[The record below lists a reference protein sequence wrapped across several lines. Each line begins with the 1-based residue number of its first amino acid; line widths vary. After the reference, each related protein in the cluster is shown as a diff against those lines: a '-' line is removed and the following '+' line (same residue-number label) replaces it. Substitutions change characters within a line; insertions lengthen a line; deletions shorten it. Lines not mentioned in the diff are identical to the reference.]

1 MKKENTLLEKYL
13 RAITNESEKKE
24 ICTLFRSL
32 TVTLVTGAVL
42 AIATL
47 IIGAVAAS
55 AETGGNLFNVF
66 FYVLLALTCLDLFLH
81 FASRSVISSKM
92 TLILRRP
99 PAEGEGQELQAYRKK
114 LYEEMKTDKA
124 AFRKNVI
131 PAVIGAVVFV
141 ALLIAETFA
150 YPQLTALGAISM
162 TGFAVLIVGVAA
174 TVVLCTLYDR
184 KKEKRGKD
192 DAEGKQD

>member
-66 FYVLLALTCLDLFLH
+66 FYVLLALACLDLFLH

-131 PAVIGAVVFV
+131 PAIIGAVVFV
-141 ALLIAETFA
+141 ALLIAETFV
-150 YPQLTALGAISM
+150 YPQLTALSAISM
-162 TGFAVLIVGVAA
+162 TGFAILIVGVAA

>member
-1 MKKENTLLEKYL
+1 MKTENGTLQKYL
-13 RAITNESEKKE
+13 KAITVESEKKE
-24 ICTLFRSL
+24 IRTLFKAQ
-32 TVTLVTGAVL
+32 TVTLVIAAILAV
-42 AIATL
+42 ATL
-47 IIGAVAAS
+47 VVGAVAS
-55 AETGGNLFNVF
+55 AKGGTVPAVS
-66 FYVLLALTCLDLFLH
+66 FYVLIVLTCLAMFLH
-81 FASRSVISSKM
+81 FASRAVVSSKM
-92 TLILRRP
+92 SLILRRP
-99 PAEGEGQELQAYRKK
+99 LAEGEGQELLDYRKK
-114 LYEEMKTDKA
+114 IRVEMKADKA

-141 ALLIAETFA
+141 ALLIAETIV

>member
-1 MKKENTLLEKYL
+1 MQKYL
-13 RAITNESEKKE
+13 KAITVESEKKE
-24 ICTLFRSL
+24 IRTLFKAQ
-32 TVTLVTGAVL
+32 TVTLVIAAILAV
-42 AIATL
+42 ATL
-47 IIGAVAAS
+47 VVGAVAS
-55 AETGGNLFNVF
+55 AKGGTVPAVS
-66 FYVLLALTCLDLFLH
+66 FYVLIVLTCLAMFLH
-81 FASRSVISSKM
+81 FASRAVVSSKM
-92 TLILRRP
+92 SLILRRP
-99 PAEGEGQELQAYRKK
+99 LAEGEGQELLDYRKK
-114 LYEEMKTDKA
+114 IRVEMKADKA

-141 ALLIAETFA
+141 ALLIAETIV